1 MRYLG
6 LNDILDLYRQILE
19 RTGGSAG
26 IRNLDGLESALAQ
39 PRATFAGQDL
49 HPAVVDKAAPWDSH

>member
-19 RTGGSAG
+19 RTGGSPG
-26 IRNLDGLESALAQ
+26 IGNLDGLESALA
-39 PRATFAGQDL
+39 
-49 HPAVVDKAAPWDSH
+49 

>member
-6 LNDILDLYRQILE
+6 LNDILDLYGQILE

-39 PRATFAGQDL
+39 PRATLAGQDL
-49 HPAVVDKAAPWDSH
+49 HLDKLGWA